1 MSEPAVRAELEITFK
16 DGATAGLNATTKAAE
31 QAANKTA
38 SAAINAG
45 NKSVEAAEK
54 SASKSVAAVQAQH
67 DAHIKAYKA
76 IASARETLGVRSER
90 LIRDEIKQ
98 TEEAY
103 RHLARSGEA
112 SARELARAQ
121 GASIAK
127 VRELRREMGE
137 TEKGFTSLQKL
148 TGIGAAVGAGMMIK
162 PAVTKAIDYD
172 HTVASLTNTM
182 FNERDKAGRIAGKDE
197 IKGAISD
204 ALKVG
209 GGTRE
214 QAAGTLSALMGSG
227 EFTKDQSYGLLKT
240 IQKGSTA
247 TGADSGQLADIA
259 LAAKRMGIAPEKIE
273 LALSKAIR
281 AGELGGFE
289 LSDMAKHL
297 PAILADAMNQGL
309 SGMAGFENTLV
320 SMQSSVLTAG
330 TKDEGANNLRNIF
343 NKLSSQ
349 DTAKDF
355 KKHGIDLSVEYVKG
369 ALRGEDKMTTFA
381 MLTERVIN
389 QNPKMK
395 SAAVELD
402 RLTRLASDKKNPKRE
417 DILRQIKQIYTA
429 EGMGTVLQDYQATQG
444 FRAVQAGNKS
454 GLSSRVRDGLAKDDK
469 GQELDT
475 SYGVMSDT
483 ASAKLQQL
491 ENAKLQGQD
500 AMLTGAGSAI
510 KPFFDGLVGVATEF
524 PVLTVS
530 TSAAAS
536 ALGLLA
542 ASAAANTLLSGG
554 KGADSLIDK
563 TKGAGKFLGNTLAVG
578 VAAELGYNVIGTPV
592 KNGIDSLVQSASGDK
607 NATLGT
613 WLYDLLHSEA
623 LKPIEQKP
631 SELHIKQD
639 INLPPGATVK
649 SQSIHVTGNTT
660 LDVATGSMGS
670 VP

>member
-1 MSEPAVRAELEITFK
+1 MSEPAVRAELEIRFK
-16 DGATAGLNATTKAAE
+16 DSVTAGLNSTTKSAE

-90 LIRDEIKQ
+90 LIRDEIKR
-98 TEEAY
+98 TEDAY
-103 RHLARSGEA
+103 QHLARSGEA

-121 GASIAK
+121 SASISK

-137 TEKGFTSLQKL
+137 TEKGFTGLQKI

-162 PAVTKAIDYD
+162 PAITKAVDYD

-182 FNERDKAGRIAGKDE
+182 FNDRDKAGRIEGKTE
-197 IKGAISD
+197 IKQAISD

-227 EFTKDQSYGLLKT
+227 EFSKGQSYGLLKT

-247 TGADSGQLADIA
+247 TGADSGQLANIV
-259 LAAKRMGIAPEKIE
+259 LAAKRMGIKPEDMDKVI
-273 LALSKAIR
+273 SKSIR

-297 PAILADAMNQGL
+297 PAALSSARSLGL
-309 SGMAGFENTLV
+309 SGMGGFERVLA

-330 TKDEGANNLRNIF
+330 TKDEAANNLINILEKM
-343 NKLSSQ
+343 NSS

-355 KKHGIDLSVEYVKG
+355 QKQGINLREELVKG
-369 ALRGEDKMTTFA
+369 ANRGEDTITTFTG
-381 MLTERVIN
+381 LIDRVVAKD
-389 QNPKMK
+389 PKTK
-395 SAAVELD
+395 SVTAELD
-402 RLTRLASDKKNPKRE
+402 RLSKIAEDKKNPQRE
-417 DILRQIKQIYTA
+417 QALKQIQQIYA
-429 EGMGTVLQDYQATQG
+429 SGEIGKFLQDRQALQG
-444 FRAVQAGNKS
+444 FRAESQGSKS
-454 GLSSRVRDGLAKDDK
+454 GLTKAVRDGLAKDDK

-483 ASAKLQQL
+483 ASSKLQQW

-500 AMLTGAGSAI
+500 AMLTEAGSAI
-510 KPFFDGLVGVATEF
+510 KPFFDGLVSVSTEF
-524 PVLTVS
+524 PIMTAS

-536 ALGLLA
+536 ALTLLA
-542 ASAAANTLLSGG
+542 ASAAANTLLNGG
-554 KGADSLIDK
+554 KGADALIDK
-563 TKGAGKFLGNTLAVG
+563 AKSGAGFLGKTLAVG
-578 VAAELGYNVIGTPV
+578 TAFELGYDVAGPRV
-592 KNGIDSLVQSASGDK
+592 KNGVDSLVQSVSGDK
-607 NATLGT
+607 DATLGT
-613 WLYDLLHSEA
+613 WLYDLLHSDA
-623 LKPIEQKP
+623 LKPVDSK
-631 SELHIKQD
+631 SHLKLD

-649 SQSIHVTGNTT
+649 SQSMHVTGNTT
-660 LDVATGSMGS
+660 LDVATGSMGD